1 VGFQGA
7 HGLFDDLGSG
17 HVPNLV
23 FISPNQCNDQHGRG
37 DAGPVCD
44 FDPLIMA
51 RRWETLRTIQ
61 QGHPRIDRVVRRAQ
75 RYRGGAG
82 ENDYS
87 VSPPTNQVLVTV
99 DTNYGEH
106 PVRTFC

>member
-1 VGFQGA
+1 VWYE
-7 HGLFDDLGSG
+7 
-17 HVPNLV
+17 
-23 FISPNQCNDQHGRG
+23 GRN
-37 DAGPVCD
+37 A
-44 FDPLIMA
+44 I
-51 RRWETLRTIQ
+51 
-61 QGHPRIDRVVRRAQ
+61 VVVWD
-75 RYRGGAG
+75 